1 MVKITPLIL
10 MIILLVSGCIK
21 TESPK
26 ASNTVDSSSI
36 PEMKFLKVLEKI
48 ETDKD
53 YDYDLQH
60 LIGYKFESGITETRA
75 LDRFN
80 SGSTW
85 RKGDDDFS
93 WYIQTYT
100 VDNLGITVLTGIF
113 DIRTENREARIL
125 DIATFRK
132 EGKKVYFGTLWT
144 PDPYQKDSQ
153 EEDPYRLGVYFYE
166 DPQEVKSGT
175 RIYPDYII
183 DMKDRK
189 LHVHEPSG
197 EDEKLFLYRDPN
209 PV

>member
-10 MIILLVSGCIK
+10 IIILIIFGCIK

-26 ASNTVDSSSI
+26 PSHAVDSSSI

-53 YDYDLQH
+53 YSYDFQ
-60 LIGYKFESGITETRA
+60 KFIAYEMQREETIA
-75 LDRFN
+75 LNEFVSCN
-80 SGSTW
+80 SGGY
-85 RKGDDDFS
+85 GDDRFS
-93 WYIQTYT
+93 WYIRTFT
-100 VDNLGITVLTGIF
+100 VDTLGVTVLIE
-113 DIRTENREARIL
+113 IVRSNEKRIEKIL

-132 EGKKVYFGTLWT
+132 EEKKVYFGTLWT
-144 PDPYQKDSQ
+144 PNPYQKDSQ
-153 EEDPYRLGVYFYE
+153 EEDPYRLGVFFYE
-166 DPQEVKSGT
+166 DPHEVKSGT

-183 DMKDRK
+183 DMKDRE
-189 LHVHEPSG
+189 LYVHEPSG